1 MTAGINFIFQ
11 QDKPNSVDS
20 KQGPSCREATVLFLL
35 KVYPEFL
42 NLSVGHFTIFQS
54 ISECGTKIGKTFR
67 VQLATFTGLTLD
79 CSTPNYSGCIIVS
92 SCLEAHITVQN
103 NGSNYFLL
111 DCVMRANYPYT
122 FKPIAAYWF

>member
-79 CSTPNYSGCIIVS
+79 CSTQIIQDAS
-92 SCLEAHITVQN
+92 LSALALKHTLLCKTMDQIASC
-103 NGSNYFLL
+103 
-111 DCVMRANYPYT
+111 
-122 FKPIAAYWF
+122 